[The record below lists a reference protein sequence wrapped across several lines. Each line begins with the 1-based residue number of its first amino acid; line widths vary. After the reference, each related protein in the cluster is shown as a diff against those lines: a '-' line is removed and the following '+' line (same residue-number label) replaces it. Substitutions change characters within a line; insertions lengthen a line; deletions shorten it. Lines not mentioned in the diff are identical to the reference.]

1 VRYAIEDADPLGAL
15 EAAMA
20 MPVTRYAK
28 SGDVHVAYQVFG
40 NGPIDLVFVPGF
52 VSHIEN
58 YWDHPDLARWL
69 LRLASFARVAMF
81 DKRGTGLSDRVSEFP
96 SLDLRMDDAR
106 AVMDA
111 AGFERAALL
120 GISEGGPMA
129 VLFAATYP
137 QRCRGLVLYGSFA
150 RSSSWLSAEGL
161 EAYLRYVDK
170 AWGSGRS
177 LPTFAPSRQ
186 NDLALQ
192 QWWGRFERLGAS
204 PAAAIAVM
212 QMLTQID
219 VSDILSS
226 VHVPTLVIH
235 CTGDPLINVES
246 GRFLAEHIPGARLLE
261 LPGHDHLFFIHEQ
274 IGDAMEEFLTESVS
288 AAESDRVLAA
298 VLFTDIV
305 GSTAR
310 AEQLGDQ
317 RWHNLLDA
325 HHTTVRRELARSRGH
340 EVKSLGDGF
349 LVTFDG
355 PARAVRCACAIAEA
369 VGPLDIQVRSGLH
382 TGEIEIADNDVQG
395 IAVHIASRVSALAGP
410 GEVLVSRTV
419 KDLVAGSGLRFQE
432 RGKHSL
438 KGLQEP
444 MDLYAAAN

>member
-1 VRYAIEDADPLGAL
+1 
-15 EAAMA
+15 MA
-20 MPVTRYAK
+20 TPVTRYAK

-40 NGPIDLVFVPGF
+40 SGPIDLVFVPGF

-69 LRLASFARVAMF
+69 LRLGSFARVIMF
-81 DKRGTGLSDRVSEFP
+81 DKRGTGLSDRVSEVP
-96 SLDLRMDDAR
+96 SLDLRMDDVR

-111 AGFERAALL
+111 AGIERAALL
-120 GISEGGPMA
+120 GISEGGPLA
-129 VLFAATYP
+129 ILFAATYP
-137 QRCRGLVLYGSFA
+137 QRCREMVLYGTFA
-150 RSSSWLSAEGL
+150 RSSWITAEL
-161 EAYLRYVDK
+161 LQAYLRYTDQ

-177 LPTFAPSRQ
+177 LPMWAPSRQ
-186 NDLALQ
+186 NDTTLQ

-204 PAAAIAVM
+204 PAAAMAVVRM
-212 QMLTQID
+212 VSQID
-219 VSDILSS
+219 ISDILSS

-235 CTGDPLINVES
+235 CTGDTLINVEH

-261 LPGHDHLFFIHEQ
+261 LPGEDHLFFLHER
-274 IGDAMEEFLTESVS
+274 IGEAIEEFLTGSIS
-288 AAESDRVLAA
+288 AAESHRVLAT

-305 GSTAR
+305 GSTAQ
-310 AEQLGDQ
+310 AEKLGDQ

-340 EVKSLGDGF
+340 EIKSLGDGF
-349 LVTFDG
+349 LATFDG

-369 VGPLDIQVRSGLH
+369 VRPLDIQVRSGVH
-382 TGEIEIADNDVQG
+382 TGEIEIADKDVQG
-395 IAVHIASRVSALAGP
+395 IAVHIASRISALAGP

-419 KDLVAGSGLRFQE
+419 KDLVAGSGLRFNE

-444 MDLYAAAN
+444 MDLYAASN

>member
-1 VRYAIEDADPLGAL
+1 
-15 EAAMA
+15 MA

-40 NGPIDLVFVPGF
+40 SGPIDLVFVPGF

-69 LRLASFARVAMF
+69 LRLASFARVAIF
-81 DKRGTGLSDRVSEFP
+81 DKRGTGLSDRVSEAP
-96 SLDLRMDDAR
+96 SLDQRMDDVR

-111 AGFERAALL
+111 VGIERAALL
-120 GISEGGPMA
+120 GISEGGPLA
-129 VLFAATYP
+129 TLFAATYP
-137 QRCRGLVLYGSFA
+137 QRCQGLVLYGTFA
-150 RSSSWLSAEGL
+150 RSSWITAEGL
-161 EAYLRYVDK
+161 EAYLRYIDK

-177 LPTFAPSRQ
+177 LLMWAPTHQ
-186 NDLALQ
+186 NDPALQ

-204 PAAAIAVM
+204 PAAAMAVVRM
-212 QMLTQID
+212 ISQMDI
-219 VSDILSS
+219 SDILPS

-235 CTGDPLINVES
+235 CTGDTLINVEH

-261 LPGHDHLFFIHEQ
+261 LPGVDHLFFIHEQ
-274 IGDAMEEFLTESVS
+274 IGDAIEEFLTGSIT
-288 AAESDRVLAA
+288 AAEGHRVLAT

-317 RWHNLLDA
+317 RWCNLLDA
-325 HHTTVRRELARSRGH
+325 HHTTVRRELARSRGN
-340 EVKSLGDGF
+340 EVKSLGDGI
-349 LVTFDG
+349 LATFDG
-355 PARAVRCACAIAEA
+355 PARAVRCARSIAEA
-369 VGPLDIQVRSGLH
+369 VGRLDIQVRCGLH

-419 KDLVAGSGLRFQE
+419 KDLVAGSGLRFNE
-432 RGKHSL
+432 RGRHSL

-444 MDLYAAAN
+444 MDLYAASN

>member
-1 VRYAIEDADPLGAL
+1 
-15 EAAMA
+15 MA
-20 MPVTRYAK
+20 TPVTRYAK

-40 NGPIDLVFVPGF
+40 SGPIDLVFVPGF

-69 LRLASFARVAMF
+69 LRLGSFARVIMF
-81 DKRGTGLSDRVSEFP
+81 DKRGTGLSDRVSEVP
-96 SLDLRMDDAR
+96 SLDLRMDDVR

-111 AGFERAALL
+111 AGIERAALL
-120 GISEGGPMA
+120 GISEGGPLA
-129 VLFAATYP
+129 ILFAATYP
-137 QRCRGLVLYGSFA
+137 QRCREMVLYGTFA
-150 RSSSWLSAEGL
+150 RSSWITAEL
-161 EAYLRYVDK
+161 LQAYLRYTDQ

-177 LPTFAPSRQ
+177 LPMWAPSRQ
-186 NDLALQ
+186 NDTTLQ
-192 QWWGRFERLGAS
+192 QWWGRFERLCAS
-204 PAAAIAVM
+204 PAAAMAVVRM
-212 QMLTQID
+212 VSQID
-219 VSDILSS
+219 ISDILSS

-235 CTGDPLINVES
+235 CTGDTLINVEH

-261 LPGHDHLFFIHEQ
+261 LPGEDHLFFLHER
-274 IGDAMEEFLTESVS
+274 IGEAIEEFLTGSIS
-288 AAESDRVLAA
+288 AAESHRVLAT

-305 GSTAR
+305 GSTAQ
-310 AEQLGDQ
+310 AEKLGDQ

-340 EVKSLGDGF
+340 EIKSLGDGF
-349 LVTFDG
+349 LATFDG

-369 VGPLDIQVRSGLH
+369 VRPLDIQVRSGVH
-382 TGEIEIADNDVQG
+382 TGEIEIADKDVQG
-395 IAVHIASRVSALAGP
+395 IAVHIASRISALAGP

-419 KDLVAGSGLRFQE
+419 KDLVAGSGLRFNE

-444 MDLYAAAN
+444 MDLYAASN

>member
-1 VRYAIEDADPLGAL
+1 
-15 EAAMA
+15 MA

-28 SGDVHVAYQVFG
+28 SGGVHIAYQVFG
-40 NGPIDLVFVPGF
+40 SGPIDRVFIPGN

-58 YWDHPDLARWL
+58 YWDLPDLARWL
-69 LRLASFARVAMF
+69 LRLTSFARVVMF
-81 DKRGTGLSDRVSEFP
+81 DKRGTGLSDRVSELP

-111 AGFERAALL
+111 VGIERAALL
-120 GISEGGPMA
+120 GVSEGGPMA
-129 VLFAATYP
+129 ALFAATYP
-137 QRCRGLVLYGSFA
+137 QRCRGLVLYGTFASSF
-150 RSSSWLSAEGL
+150 STPEEL
-161 EAYLRYVDK
+161 EARLRYIDQV
-170 AWGSGRS
+170 WGSGES
-177 LPTFAPSRQ
+177 LPRFAPSRQ
-186 NDLALQ
+186 NDPALQ

-204 PAAAIAVM
+204 PAAATELVRM
-212 QMLTQID
+212 NSQID
-219 VSDILSS
+219 ISNILST
-226 VHVPTLVIH
+226 VRVPTLVIH
-235 CTGDPLINVES
+235 CTGDKLVKVES

-261 LPGHDHLFFIHEQ
+261 LPGDDHFFFIHEQ
-274 IGDAMEEFLTESVS
+274 TAIKIGDAVEEFLTGTIAPVEG
-288 AAESDRVLAA
+288 DRVLAT

-310 AEQLGDQ
+310 AEQLGDY

-325 HHTTVRRELARSRGH
+325 HHTTVRRELARCRGK

-349 LVTFDG
+349 LATFDG

-369 VGPLDIQVRSGLH
+369 VRPLDIQIRSGLH
-382 TGEIEIADNDVQG
+382 TGEIEITDHDVQG

-419 KDLVAGSGLRFQE
+419 KDLVAGSGLRFDE
-432 RGKHSL
+432 RGRHSL

-444 MDLYAAAN
+444 MDLYAASN

>member
-1 VRYAIEDADPLGAL
+1 
-15 EAAMA
+15 MA

-28 SGDVHVAYQVFG
+28 SGDVHVAYQIFG
-40 NGPIDLVFVPGF
+40 SGPIDLVFVPGF

-111 AGFERAALL
+111 AGIERAALL

-129 VLFAATYP
+129 ALFAATYP
-137 QRCRGLVLYGSFA
+137 QRCQGLVLYGSFA
-150 RSSSWLSAEGL
+150 RSSSWLSVEGL
-161 EAYLRYVDK
+161 ETYLRYVDK

-177 LPTFAPSRQ
+177 LPMFAPSRQ

-192 QWWGRFERLGAS
+192 QCWGRFERLGAS

-246 GRFLAEHIPGARLLE
+246 GRFLADHIPGARLLE

-274 IGDAMEEFLTESVS
+274 IGDAMEEFLTGSIS
-288 AAESDRVLAA
+288 AAESDRVLAT

-325 HHTTVRRELARSRGH
+325 HHTTVRRELARSRGK

-349 LVTFDG
+349 LATFDG

-395 IAVHIASRVSALAGP
+395 IAVHIASRVSAFARP

-419 KDLVAGSGLRFQE
+419 KDLVAGSGLRFNE
-432 RGKHSL
+432 RGRHSL

-444 MDLYAAAN
+444 MDLYAASN